1 MCSQVAA
8 GHVTTPLP
16 PRLRPALVKTCRP
29 TYIGRCQPDIGPVS
43 RPPKESAPE
52 QTGPAC
58 GAGRHAA
65 LPAVETLKVDI
76 EDGRFVFFYLSAEL

>member
-1 MCSQVAA
+1 M
-8 GHVTTPLP
+8 
-16 PRLRPALVKTCRP
+16 
-29 TYIGRCQPDIGPVS
+29 S